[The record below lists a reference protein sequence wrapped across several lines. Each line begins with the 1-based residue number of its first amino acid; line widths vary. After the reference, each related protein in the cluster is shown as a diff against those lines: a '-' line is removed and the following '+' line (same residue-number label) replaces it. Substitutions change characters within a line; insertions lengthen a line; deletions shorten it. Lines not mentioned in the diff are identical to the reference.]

1 MKWLLLILFL
11 TSWSSLLLFL
21 LLTLLSSSI
30 AFSSCHCD
38 ITLAFLAE
46 EIISKVLDK
55 HKKYTSAMFINCVL
69 CWYLYVYKHWCGMED
84 LRKFK
89 VNLQE
94 QILTFHHVGS
104 STHWTTSGPP
114 TVLERI
120 SASYGCSLF
129 QRISILCITLK
140 KNTLLWLL
148 NWLISWLIG

>member
-1 MKWLLLILFL
+1 MIVINTIFNLLVLPSTLPPPHPALLFHC
-11 TSWSSLLLFL
+11 FL
-21 LLTLLSSSI
+21 LLPLWHNFG
-30 AFSSCHCD
+30 FSCRR
-38 ITLAFLAE
+38 
-46 EIISKVLDK
+46 IISEVLDK
-55 HKKYTSAMFINCVL
+55 HKKYTSAMSINCVL

-120 SASYGCSLF
+120 STSYGCSLF

-140 KNTLLWLL
+140 KILCFG
-148 NWLISWLIG
+148 S